1 MKNKLMLTTAL
12 AGLALSTSAFAETKI
27 TGSMTLTYGAAS
39 GPTAAESNSGYGR
52 ETQIDI
58 RNSGDL
64 NNGMKYEAGMSLEQD
79 GTQAGFDGG
88 EQVFINFISGD
99 TTISFGQDHMPSMS
113 GTIVPRVGKMLGTAT
128 AGINARPENP
138 AQGILYL
145 NDPLDSIYSS
155 FGLGLKQKISGG
167 TFTFNYV
174 PSVDDAGTV
183 DAGGG
188 DGTSGNAA
196 YEATYNGSFS
206 GVGIKLGYKHMEKDA
221 SNTNVVGDKDGKAYQ
236 YGLGYSFGALK
247 VGVQRND
254 VEPGTATST
263 DYDTTEVGIAYAI
276 NDKLSISASHATTD
290 KDGTT
295 ADEDI
300 NEVSIGYNL
309 GAVGIVL
316 QYAEIENING
326 SSAANEDGEK
336 LALRLTTAF

>member
-12 AGLALSTSAFAETKI
+12 AGLALSNSAFAETTIK
-27 TGSMTLTYGAAS
+27 GSMSLTYAGIS
-39 GPTAAESNSGYGR
+39 GTAPAESKSGYGR

-58 RNSGDL
+58 RNSGAL

-79 GTQAGFDGG
+79 GGDTGFDGG

-128 AGINARPENP
+128 SGVQATPTA
-138 AQGILYL
+138 LYK
-145 NDPLDSIYSS
+145 NDPLATIYTS
-155 FGLGLKQKISGG
+155 FGLGLKQKIGDG
-167 TFTFNYV
+167 TFTLNYV
-174 PSVDDAGTV
+174 PSVNDTGGSDH
-183 DAGGG
+183 GGG
-188 DGTSGNAA
+188 AATASNAA

-206 GVGIKLGYKHMEKDA
+206 GVGIKLGYKNMDKDA

-316 QYAEIENING
+316 QYAEIENFNG
-326 SSAANEDGEK
+326 SSAANADGEK

>member
-12 AGLALSTSAFAETKI
+12 AGLALSTSAFAETTIK
-27 TGSMTLTYGAAS
+27 GSMTLSYGAAS
-39 GPTAAESNSGYGR
+39 GTTAAKSNSGMGR

-58 RNSGDL
+58 RNSGAL

-79 GTQAGFDGG
+79 GTQSGFDGG
-88 EQVFINFISGD
+88 EQAFINFISGD
-99 TTISFGQDHMPSMS
+99 TTISFGQDHMPNLS

-128 AGINARPENP
+128 AGIAARPE
-138 AQGILYL
+138 AASQGTLYL
-145 NDPLDSIYSS
+145 NDPLDTVYTS
-155 FGLGLKQKISGG
+155 FGLGLKQKIGGG

-188 DGTSGNAA
+188 DGTAGNAA
-196 YEATYNGSFS
+196 FESTYNGSFS
-206 GVGIKLGYKHMEKDA
+206 GVGVKLGYKKLDKDTRNSVVA
-221 SNTNVVGDKDGKAYQ
+221 SKDGKAYQ

-254 VEPGTATST
+254 VEPGTTTSS
-263 DYDTTEVGIAYAI
+263 DYDTTEIGIAYAI

-316 QYAEIENING
+316 QYAEIENVNG
-326 SSAANEDGEK
+326 SNAANSDGEK